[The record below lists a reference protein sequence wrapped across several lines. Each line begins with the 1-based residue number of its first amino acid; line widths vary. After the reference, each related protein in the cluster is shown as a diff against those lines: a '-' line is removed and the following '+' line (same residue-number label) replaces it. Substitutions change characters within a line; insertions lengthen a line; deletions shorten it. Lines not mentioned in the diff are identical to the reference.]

1 MASAIA
7 QNAPRRQVAETSWG
21 VTILVGKEGTQ
32 KRARFLGFV

>member
-21 VTILVGKEGTQ
+21 VAILVGKEGTQ